1 MSIDYKTIFDSHKNL
16 KNLMKVN
23 TVCIHSM
30 DLWWIKPYFHS
41 KFHKQKSIIF
51 FFDSLLL
58 CNLFI
63 IGFNKKRKVFSWNRF
78 VFLIFELVHLQMAFC
93 WDSHINIVCAT
104 ESWDQTKFRCPL
116 WVMNNNNRLVS
127 CRSFFF
133 NSIFA

>member
-1 MSIDYKTIFDSHKNL
+1 MIRTKTWKIWWRLTLFVYIPWIYDESNHIFTANFINKIN
-16 KNLMKVN
+16 N
-23 TVCIHSM
+23 
-30 DLWWIKPYFHS
+30 
-41 KFHKQKSIIF
+41 F